1 MKLKTSES
9 GTFCIDGLLLILSHF
24 FYTISRSVA
33 YNYSLLGQNLS
44 ERIITVFPGSRE
56 ADTSALHDKSF
67 EQHCG
72 LQYALP
78 PKRTVIPI
86 KRRKSTILSCPSH
99 WAGTA
104 LIVESFLESI
114 FKRVE

>member
-1 MKLKTSES
+1 M
-9 GTFCIDGLLLILSHF
+9 
-24 FYTISRSVA
+24 A

-72 LQYALP
+72 LQYTLP

-86 KRRKSTILSCPSH
+86 KRRQSTILSCPIYL
-99 WAGTA
+99 AGTS
-104 LIVESFLESI
+104 LILESFLESI
-114 FKRVE
+114 YIQES